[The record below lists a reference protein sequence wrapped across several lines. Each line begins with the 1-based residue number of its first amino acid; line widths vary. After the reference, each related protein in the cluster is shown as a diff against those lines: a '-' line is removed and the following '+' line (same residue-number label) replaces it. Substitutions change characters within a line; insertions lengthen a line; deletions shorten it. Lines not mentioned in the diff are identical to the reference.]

1 MDRNYA
7 EEMAYCEGDTDNVFK
22 KLDKVI
28 KDNYQGKKQTFVKK
42 EVVYWE
48 LKDGKKIDID
58 TMSEQHLKNVLK
70 LIVTKNLLKQKTT

>member
-7 EEMAYCEGDTDNVFK
+7 EEMAYCDGDVLKIYGDLPK
-22 KLDKVI
+22 KWK
-28 KDNYQGKKQTFVKK
+28 NQTSKPNEIKK
-42 EVVYWE
+42 EVVYWQ

-70 LIVTKNLLKQKTT
+70 LIVTKGLLKDKI

>member
-7 EEMAYCEGDTDNVFK
+7 EEMAYCDGDFLKIYGDLPK
-22 KLDKVI
+22 KWKNKI
-28 KDNYQGKKQTFVKK
+28 HKPKEIKK
-42 EVVYWE
+42 EPVYWE

-70 LIVTKNLLKQKTT
+70 LIVTKGLLKDKI

>member
-7 EEMAYCEGDTDNVFK
+7 EEMAYCDGDVLKIYGDLPK
-22 KLDKVI
+22 KWKNKI
-28 KDNYQGKKQTFVKK
+28 NKPKEIKK
-42 EVVYWE
+42 EPVYWE

-70 LIVTKNLLKQKTT
+70 LIVTKCLLKDKI